1 MHSASYP
8 QSSTEPSPFPEEHH
22 QTTWITDRA
31 LDFVRGDGDEAR
43 ENQPFFL
50 WVSYVHP
57 HHPFNPPAPYDTLYS
72 ADDMPSPLW
81 DADEVEGWPEAY
93 RRKFFATGDGHEA
106 VGLCNMSD
114 EEFRHIKAVYYGMI
128 TQIDR
133 NIGRIL
139 DELEARGELENT
151 IIVFN
156 ADHGEMLGDHRLLF
170 KGTTYDCITNVPLIV
185 CRPGETHPG
194 AVRDLFANTT
204 DIMPTLLDMAGVA
217 EPQPSPIQGH
227 SLVPALTDEDFSI
240 RDDVF
245 IENPGERRTIRTG
258 DVAAHLARSQ
268 HPRRT
273 L

>member
-1 MHSASYP
+1 
-8 QSSTEPSPFPEEHH
+8 
-22 QTTWITDRA
+22 
-31 LDFVRGDGDEAR
+31 
-43 ENQPFFL
+43 
-50 WVSYVHP
+50 
-57 HHPFNPPAPYDTLYS
+57 
-72 ADDMPSPLW
+72 
-81 DADEVEGWPEAY
+81 
-93 RRKFFATGDGHEA
+93 
-106 VGLCNMSD
+106 MSD

-128 TQIDR
+128 SQIDA

-139 DELEARGELENT
+139 DELERRGELENT

-185 CRPGETHPG
+185 CRPGETHPRRC
-194 AVRDLFANTT
+194 VISSPTPS

-258 DVAAHLARSQ
+258 ESLLTWHGRNSRGELYDLTTDPNCFVNLWEEPAAAALKSDLLDQLIARMAQ
-268 HPRRT
+268 NVDP
-273 L
+273 LPPLEGPW